1 MNTTQKVIK
10 GFAICL
16 AVLIILSIING
27 IVFLATSTIGFNNDV
42 NISEDYS
49 SNIKNINIDVGSTNM
64 IIKKGDI
71 LSIDADNVSKKFK
84 IKEQGNTLSIKEKK
98 ITIFG
103 NKKGSSIIITI
114 PETLG
119 DLNIDIGAG
128 KLEISDITTDKFS
141 LDQGAGKVDITNL
154 LSNKKT
160 TIEGGAGKLHIT
172 SSKLQNL
179 DLDLGAGKCYY
190 NGILL
195 GNNKIDQG
203 VGELILDLQNDDY
216 KFKVEKGLGS
226 ITVNGNSYSEDFEV
240 GEGTNIIDIDGG
252 VGSIIINTNK

>member
-1 MNTTQKVIK
+1 MNITQKVIK

-42 NISEDYS
+42 NISEAYS

-71 LSIDADNVSKKFK
+71 LSIDADNVSKKIK

-141 LDQGAGKVDITNL
+141 LEQGAGKVDITNL
-154 LSNKKT
+154 LSNKKA
-160 TIEGGAGKLHIT
+160 TIEGGAGELNIT
-172 SSKLQNL
+172 NSKLQDL
-179 DLDLGAGKCYY
+179 SLDLGAYKFYF
-190 NGILL
+190 NGTLL
-195 GNNKIDQG
+195 GKNEIDQG
-203 VGELILDLQNDDY
+203 VGEVILDLQNNDY
-216 KFKVEKGLGS
+216 KFETSKGLGS
-226 ITVNGNSYSEDFEV
+226 ITINGVRYKNDIKL
-240 GEGTNIIDIDGG
+240 GEGQNIIDIDGG
-252 VGSIIINTNK
+252 IGSISINTNK

>member
-42 NISEDYS
+42 NISEAYS

-71 LSIDADNVSKKFK
+71 LSIDADNVSKEFK

-103 NKKGSSIIITI
+103 NKKSSHTTITI
-114 PETLG
+114 PSS
-119 DLNIDIGAG
+119 LNNLSIDIGAG
-128 KLEISDITTDKFS
+128 KLELSDITSNNFS
-141 LDQGAGKVDITNL
+141 LNQGAGKVVITNL
-154 LSNKKT
+154 ISNNT
-160 TIEGGAGKLHIT
+160 TIDGGAGELHIT

-252 VGSIIINTNK
+252 VGSININTNK